1 MNNLMMTKYMRN
13 MIQDFQKPK
22 EAIQKEKEIEREEK
36 IKEIRN

>member
-1 MNNLMMTKYMRN
+1 MRN

-22 EAIQKEKEIEREEK
+22 EVMQKEKEMEREEK